1 VQRTDLGP
9 RWMHEHRYG
18 VVDAS
23 LRDELPQRWTQVPI
37 APRFLGGDTG
47 RCPVLVDL
55 QALQPQELG
64 DLTDQL
70 DAQVFAREETLCS
83 LLLASQLSA
92 ERVAMQLAQRISI
105 RLVPDG
111 APKQFRFFDPGTF
124 LQLPELFGSAGM
136 AWLLQSATSVLVPW
150 AGHWTRFD
158 TPTGRA
164 RFRLGE
170 EDLQSLLRIGVVN
183 RVALQLDPPA
193 SPEAWVRRCREIDGH
208 VRRAQLAHG
217 LNSQA
222 DLVAFAT
229 HASVYHAAFDT
240 HPSIQRL
247 FKLLREASAEDE
259 LDYRELTSRL
269 SPDDWQ
275 TIVRELSIE
284 AETQGTAQ

>member
-1 VQRTDLGP
+1 VQRIELSP
-9 RWMHEHRYG
+9 RWTDEHRYG

-23 LRDELPQRWTQVPI
+23 FRDELPRHWTQVPI

-55 QALQPQELG
+55 KSLQPQELG

-70 DAQVFAREETLCS
+70 EAQVFAREETLCS

-92 ERVAMQLAQRISI
+92 DRIAMQLAQRISI
-105 RLVPDG
+105 RVESGG
-111 APKQFRFFDPGTF
+111 APKQLRFFDPGTF
-124 LQLPELFGSAGM
+124 LQLPELFGGAGM
-136 AWLLQSATSVLVPW
+136 AWLLQNSSSALVPW

-158 TPTGRA
+158 TPTA
-164 RFRLGE
+164 EAKFRLSGE
-170 EDLQSLLRIGVVN
+170 HVQSLLRIGVVN

-193 SPEAWVRRCREIDGH
+193 SPESWVRRCREIDGH
-208 VRRAQLAHG
+208 VRRGQLAYG
-217 LNSQA
+217 LNSQS

-247 FKLLREASAEDE
+247 FKLLREASTEDE

-269 SPDDWQ
+269 SPDDWR
-275 TIVRELSIE
+275 TIVRELSIK
-284 AETQGTAQ
+284 AETQGNAQ